1 MKRLIALVA
10 ALLSA
15 SAGAADFDYGL
26 QAQPVAAQVYAF
38 IGRSE
43 DFSTVNGGNIVNTG
57 FLVGSGGIVVIDSGP
72 SLRYGEQ
79 MRRAIGRVSE
89 QPLALVIN
97 THHHPDHFLGNQ
109 AFAGTPIA
117 ALPATIEGI
126 AGEGNAFAENL
137 FRMSGDWMKGTE
149 VVIPNRP
156 LTVGTTEIAGRRLR
170 LIGLDGH
177 AGADLA
183 VYDEKSG
190 VLFAGDLVFNGRAPT
205 TPHADIA
212 HWLAA
217 LDRLEA
223 ITREAGFN
231 PAGARTWRHRRRCC
245 ADPPDPCL
253 AALAAGRDAG
263 GGAGRAGH
271 ERSAGLAAAGR
282 VRRSAGGSQRIS
294 TLGRPPLSGGGAGRT
309 RGGALKWPWRSTFNR
324 RCACL
329 SCPPG

>member
-126 AGEGNAFAENL
+126 SGEGNAFAENL

-156 LTVGTTEIAGRRLR
+156 LTAGTTEIAGRRLR

-177 AGADLA
+177 TGADLA

-223 ITREAGFN
+223 ITRESGFTRLVPGHGAIAADAAPIRQTRAWLRWLQGAMQAAARDGLDMN
-231 PAGARTWRHRRRCC
+231 EVLALPLPAEFADLPVAASEYRRSVGHLF
-245 ADPPDPCL
+245 P
-253 AALAAGRDAG
+253 AAEQDAL
-263 GGAGRAGH
+263 GAGR
-271 ERSAGLAAAGR
+271 
-282 VRRSAGGSQRIS
+282 
-294 TLGRPPLSGGGAGRT
+294 
-309 RGGALKWPWRSTFNR
+309 
-324 RCACL
+324 
-329 SCPPG
+329 